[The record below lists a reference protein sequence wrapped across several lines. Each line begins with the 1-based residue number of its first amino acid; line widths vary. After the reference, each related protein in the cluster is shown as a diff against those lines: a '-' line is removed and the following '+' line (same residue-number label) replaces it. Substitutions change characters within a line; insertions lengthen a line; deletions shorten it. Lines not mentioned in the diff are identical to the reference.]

1 MKGRSVQYH
10 SNISKDEGR
19 VFYET
24 FTNLCEVFYFYFLI
38 LVRQGIKIT
47 ASIFLEHITACV
59 S

>member
-47 ASIFLEHITACV
+47 ASIFLEHIMA
-59 S
+59 